1 MLGMAF
7 IDMLLLMLFIRIN
20 SNAYQLEYMKLL
32 SAFFLDFVI
41 VSQRLSWCGSQVKI
55 CV

>member
-20 SNAYQLEYMKLL
+20 SNAYQLEIIIRIL
-32 SAFFLDFVI
+32 S
-41 VSQRLSWCGSQVKI
+41 
-55 CV
+55 